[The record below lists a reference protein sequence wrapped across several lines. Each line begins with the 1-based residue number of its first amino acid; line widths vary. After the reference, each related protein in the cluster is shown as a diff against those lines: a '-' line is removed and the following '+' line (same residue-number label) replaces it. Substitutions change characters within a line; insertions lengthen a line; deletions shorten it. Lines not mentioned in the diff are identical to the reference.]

1 MQKSL
6 MDCVMAL
13 HSPETTGGGDETPT
27 YNPVEL
33 PSDTVQK
40 LFSPKAVTSLVKTVL
55 VQMGIVHVKLL

>member
-1 MQKSL
+1 
-6 MDCVMAL
+6 MAL